1 MDLIMT
7 MTGTSE
13 LLMHNSQ
20 MVDPLNTWS
29 QSFNEVK
36 GKRKKTDADHEVM
49 ARIEFFA
56 GLYIG
61 PEGPY
66 LPGANILSC
75 LAMAGGRQNKGALV
89 KRSVLVPTDQNL
101 LAYKGPRTAEELY
114 ADANFV
120 HRAVANGNPSASK
133 SSKIMRTR
141 PIFRQWACQATL
153 ALDTHELNLEDLRT
167 IADDAGRYTAIGDWR
182 PRYGRFTVT
191 LEPAGR

>member
-1 MDLIMT
+1 MDLTMT

-29 QSFNEVK
+29 KSFSEL
-36 GKRKKTDADHEVM
+36 KRKKTRTDADDEVM
-49 ARIEFFA
+49 SRIEFFA

-61 PEGPY
+61 AEGPY

-75 LAMAGGRQNKGALV
+75 LVMAGGRRKKGATI
-89 KRSVLVPTDQNL
+89 KRSVLMLTDENL

-120 HRAVANGNPSASK
+120 HRAVANGNPSASR
-133 SSKIMRTR
+133 SQKIVRTR
-141 PIFRQWACQATL
+141 PVFRQWACQASL
-153 ALDTHELNLEDLRT
+153 ALDTHELNLEELQT
-167 IADDAGRYTAIGDWR
+167 IADDAGQYVAVGDWR
-182 PRYGRFTVT
+182 PRHGRFTVT
-191 LEPAGR
+191 LDPVGQ

>member
-20 MVDPLNTWS
+20 MVDQLNTWS
-29 QSFNEVK
+29 QSFKEIKDKSN
-36 GKRKKTDADHEVM
+36 KTDADHEMM
-49 ARIEFFA
+49 ARIEFCA

-61 PEGPY
+61 SEGPY

-75 LAMAGGRQNKGALV
+75 LAMAGGRQKKGALV
-89 KRSVLVPTDQNL
+89 KRSVLVPTDENL
-101 LAYKGPRTAEELY
+101 LAYKGPRTAAELY

-120 HRAVANGNPSASK
+120 HRTVVNGNPSASK
-133 SSKIMRTR
+133 SQKIMRTR

-153 ALDTHELNLEDLRT
+153 ALDTHELNFEALRT

-182 PRYGRFTVT
+182 PRYGRFTAT
-191 LEPAGR
+191 LEPIDQ